1 MRRRAKATAVSC
13 VSVVDRSRAAA
24 AAMAA
29 AAMAATAM
37 AAAAAAAA
45 AKGTVAS
52 RLLTGFA
59 DTGAQREMKGQ

>member
-1 MRRRAKATAVSC
+1 MAV
-13 VSVVDRSRAAA
+13 
-24 AAMAA
+24 AMAA

-37 AAAAAAAA
+37 AAAAAAA

-59 DTGAQREMKGQ
+59 DTGAQREMKGK